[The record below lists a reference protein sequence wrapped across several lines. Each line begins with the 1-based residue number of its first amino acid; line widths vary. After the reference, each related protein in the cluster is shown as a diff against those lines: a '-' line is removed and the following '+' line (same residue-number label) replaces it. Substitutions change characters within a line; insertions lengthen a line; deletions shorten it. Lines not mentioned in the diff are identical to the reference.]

1 MLRVRTRT
9 WFTVVVAASALFL
22 LGSRFG
28 VFDPLENAVL
38 VVTGPIE
45 EGLRG
50 ATRPVA
56 DFVNNIADINRLK
69 DENQSLREENERLQ
83 GQVAGLQDAEAAR
96 QQLELLNN
104 IREAKPDDAFLAAN
118 VIAREP
124 SNSQDMIAIDLGKS
138 DGLEE
143 GMIVITRQGS
153 FVGTVTRALDDVA
166 WVTMITDPTAGVS
179 AVIQSSRA
187 QGVVVGSPDGTLTM
201 EFVEDTADVKAG
213 DLVLT
218 SGISGLAPPGEV
230 IGRVVD
236 VQNPAQ
242 DLFQSVH
249 VEPLADLSHIE
260 HVLVLTSF
268 LPSNPGAP

>member
-1 MLRVRTRT
+1 M
-9 WFTVVVAASALFL
+9 VVA
-22 LGSRFG
+22 
-28 VFDPLENAVL
+28 
-38 VVTGPIE
+38 GPID
-45 EGLRG
+45 EGLRDV
-50 ATRPVA
+50 TRPVA
-56 DFVNNIADINRLK
+56 DFVNNVTDINRLK

-83 GQVAGLQDAEAAR
+83 GQVASLQDADTQR

-104 IREAKPDDAFLAAN
+104 IREAKPDDAFISAN

-124 SNSQDMIAIDLGKS
+124 SNSQDMIAIDLGKG
-138 DGLEE
+138 DGLAD

-153 FVGTVTRALDDVA
+153 FVGSITRVLDDVA

-179 AVIQSSRA
+179 AVIQSSRV

-201 EFVEDTADVKAG
+201 ELVEDTADVKEG

-218 SGISGLAPPGEV
+218 SGIGGRAPAGEV

-236 VQNPAQ
+236 VRNPAQ

-249 VEPLADLSHIE
+249 VEPLADLSHLE
-260 HVLVLTSF
+260 GVLVLTSF
-268 LPSNPGAP
+268 LPLEPGQP

>member
-9 WFTVVVAASALFL
+9 WFAVVVAASLLFL
-22 LGSRFG
+22 LGSRFAM
-28 VFDPLENAVL
+28 FDPLENAVM
-38 VVTGPIE
+38 VVAGPID
-45 EGLRG
+45 EGLRDV
-50 ATRPVA
+50 TRPVA
-56 DFVNNIADINRLK
+56 DFVNNVTDINRLK

-83 GQVAGLQDAEAAR
+83 EQVASLQDADAQR

-104 IREAKPDDAFLAAN
+104 IRQAKPDDAFVSAD

-124 SNSQDMIAIDLGKS
+124 SNSQDMIAIDLGKG
-138 DGLEE
+138 DGLAE

-153 FVGTVTRALDDVA
+153 FVGSITRVLDDVA

-179 AVIQSSRA
+179 AVIQSSRV

-201 EFVEDTADVKAG
+201 EFVEDTADVKEG

-218 SGISGLAPPGEV
+218 SGIGGRAPAGEV

-236 VQNPAQ
+236 VRNPAQ

-249 VEPLADLSHIE
+249 VEPLADLSHLE
-260 HVLVLTSF
+260 GVLVLTSF
-268 LPSNPGAP
+268 LPLEPGQP